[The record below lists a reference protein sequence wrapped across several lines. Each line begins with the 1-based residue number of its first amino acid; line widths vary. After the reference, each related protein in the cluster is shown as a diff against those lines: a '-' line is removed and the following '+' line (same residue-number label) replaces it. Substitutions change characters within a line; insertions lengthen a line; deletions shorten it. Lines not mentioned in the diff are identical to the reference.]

1 MGLIINIDEALKNRS
16 EYNVLGE
23 PLNKMLSD
31 IQEAWERSNPIDMIF
46 NRTSMSTF
54 QETYTSTIGF
64 NHAFRETADY
74 AVGPIFNTAEGFSAT
89 FRTRTFQG
97 GFIITRQVIEDRQYG
112 KAKDDA
118 NAFIRRWHGD
128 VVEYAIASLAGGFGS
143 KYYWGEGGGSYTQ
156 ATAGEGASMLTLTSA
171 DTVDGDITNT
181 TKNPLF
187 YKNHTTVKRGT
198 SGTVTYQSNIFAVKK
213 SSTEIGLTIGGDDAG
228 QISKLAD
235 IINQVITI
243 MENYR
248 DDNGKRAGVIGPK
261 TIVCGNDPHLKS
273 AIATALSTDT
283 FKQGE
288 TMFPNPAKD
297 RATME
302 TSPYFLDIPQ
312 CENGNGF
319 FIVDK
324 AYNAANHGL
333 ELTERIPLTLEVFDH
348 REAPQGIKYEGRQR
362 FDINVASWRGV
373 TYVYLGTGSTTGTD
387 WNYNGNGTLT
397 SANFTVLTPVET
409 IVRPVSVTGIG
420 GVVTTSSAT

>member
-46 NRTSMSTF
+46 NRTSMATF

-128 VVEYAIASLAGGFGS
+128 VVEYAIASLAGGFGL

-187 YKNHTTVKRGT
+187 YKAHKTVKRT
-198 SGTVTYQSNIFAVKK
+198 AASTPLSQSNIFAVG
-213 SSTEIGLTIGGDDAG
+213 SNSTTISGLTIGGDDAG

-235 IINQVITI
+235 IINQVITK
-243 MENYR
+243 MENYK

-273 AIATALSTDT
+273 ALATALSTDT

-288 TMFPNPAKD
+288 TMFPNPAKG
-297 RATME
+297 RATLE

-362 FDINVASWRGV
+362 FDINVASWRGIA
-373 TYVYLGTGSTTGTD
+373 YVYLGDGTGTSATD
-387 WNYNGNGTLT
+387 WNYP
-397 SANFTVLTPVET
+397 SNFELIVPVET
-409 IVRPVSVTGIG
+409 IVRNVAIIG
-420 GVVTTSSAT
+420 TVTTSS

>member
-1 MGLIINIDEALKNRS
+1 MGLIINIDEALKLRS

-23 PLNKMLSD
+23 PLNKMLAD

-46 NRTSMSTF
+46 NRSTLSTF

-97 GFIITRQVIEDRQYG
+97 GFIITRQVLEDRQYG

-118 NAFIRRWHGD
+118 TAFMRRWHGD
-128 VVEYAIASLAGGFGS
+128 IVEYAIASLAGGFGA
-143 KYYWGEGGGSYTQ
+143 KYYWGEGGGSYTA
-156 ATAGEGASMLTLTSA
+156 ATAGEGASMLSLTSA

-187 YKNHTTVKRGT
+187 YKAHTTVKRTAT
-198 SGTVTYQSNIFAVKK
+198 STPIYQSNIFAVKA
-213 SSTEIGLTIGGDDAG
+213 SATTLGLTIGGSDAG

-243 MENYR
+243 MENYK
-248 DDNGKRAGVIGPK
+248 DDNGKRAGVIGAK
-261 TIVCGNDPHLKS
+261 TIVCGNDAHLK
-273 AIATALSTDT
+273 AALTTALSTDT

-297 RATME
+297 RATLE

-312 CENGNGF
+312 CANGVGF

-324 AYNAANHGL
+324 SYNAANHGL
-333 ELTERIPLTLEVFDH
+333 EFTERIPLSLEVFDH
-348 REAPQGIKYEGRQR
+348 REAPQGVKYEGRQR
-362 FDINVASWRGV
+362 FDTNVASWRGV
-373 TYVYLGTGSTTGTD
+373 AYVYLGAGSNTEAD
-387 WNYNGNGTLT
+387 WNYDGNGTL
-397 SANFTVLTPVET
+397 ANAKFQVLTPVET
-409 IVRPVSVTGIG
+409 IVRPVSIVDT
-420 GVVTTSSAT
+420 VQTSS